1 MCPMRSRIVFWLA
14 VGPRGL
20 RFAPMHDDLL
30 RELLAASKPKE
41 PISPDDLRHF
51 DFDAPELR
59 LRGAPWRER
68 LAKVIRLSTEPRAQL
83 VTGLRGSGKTT
94 ELCQL
99 QKALGAKYHVVM
111 ADAGQW
117 LGDARPIETED
128 LMLALVLS
136 LYPEGK
142 PQAVKGWVR
151 QYVNKAQSL
160 LNSKVGLDGDV
171 EGVRQQLTTDE
182 IVFDRVAKH
191 LREREG
197 LRRHVHS
204 LLEDAAQASRQDGEE
219 LVIVLDGAEKRA
231 LGELYARERRTEF
244 QDQWLGSFI
253 LRGRDLKPPV
263 HVVYTVPP
271 FMIRRGAELA
281 ANFGSEL
288 HFLPMV
294 RTHDRES
301 NLDVAGI
308 EALTQALFH
317 RIPAEYFDDEITPR
331 WLAVRSGGYVRD
343 LLRFVTEMIYQVGDA
358 PRFTRAHAEAAVAR
372 IRQSYLESLVR
383 EDKDALARVHPSKAC
398 FDEEAA
404 QLRMDTLL
412 LGFKMLRYHD
422 GGAWYDAHPLLWPEL
437 GFPDDLPSWEQLAAT
452 CPPCRLVGGRAG

>member
-1 MCPMRSRIVFWLA
+1 
-14 VGPRGL
+14 
-20 RFAPMHDDLL
+20 MHDDLL
-30 RELLAASKPKE
+30 RELLAACKPKE
-41 PISPDDLRHF
+41 PVCPDDLRHF

-68 LAKVIRLSTEPRAQL
+68 LAAVIRLSAEPRAQL

-94 ELCQL
+94 ELYQL
-99 QKALGAKYHVVM
+99 QKALGPTHHVVI

-117 LGDARPIETED
+117 LGDSRPIETED

-142 PQAVKGWVR
+142 PQAAKGWVR
-151 QYVNKAQSL
+151 QYVHKAQNF
-160 LNSKVGLDGDV
+160 LNAKVGLDGDA
-171 EGVRQQLTTDE
+171 EGMRLQLTTDE
-182 IVFDRVAKH
+182 VVFDRAAKH

-197 LRRHVHS
+197 LRRQVHA

-231 LGELYARERRTEF
+231 IGELYERDRRTEF
-244 QDQWLGSFI
+244 HDHWSGAFI
-253 LRGRDLKPPV
+253 LHGRDLKPPV

-294 RTHDRES
+294 RTHDREF
-301 NLDVAGI
+301 NLDVTGI
-308 EALTQALFH
+308 EALTQALFQ
-317 RIPAEYFDDEITPR
+317 RIPAEHFDDDVTPR

-372 IRQSYLESLVR
+372 IRQSYLEALAR
-383 EDKDALARVHPSKAC
+383 EDKEALARVHPSKVC
-398 FDEEAA
+398 PDEEAA
-404 QLRMDTLL
+404 QLRMDSLL
-412 LGFKMLRYHD
+412 LGFKMFRYHN

-437 GFPDDLPSWEQLAAT
+437 GFPEDLPSWEQLEAD
-452 CPPCRLVGGRAG
+452 CLPCRLVGDRAG